1 MDLQTE
7 LDLGNQCYLS
17 RQYEQAMVHYDT
29 ILSLHPE
36 NYIVCHNKGLALIK
50 LDKLEEAIPIL
61 RLPMN
66 HGYAES
72 WLAYGSILR
81 SQGKYKEALVAF
93 ANVFLL
99 NFDHSAAYSNYAN
112 TLREFGRPDLAMHF
126 SELAVKLNPKD
137 MTARLNLSI
146 AHLMNGDLIKG
157 WEYYDARWFYESD
170 VSFKPILEGEEY
182 NGTQDVKNKIVFV
195 YVEQGLGDCVQFGRY
210 LNILEDKGAHIIL
223 LCRPPLE
230 RFFEYNY
237 PNIKIHRQQELL
249 YHYHVPLMELP
260 NCFGTTID
268 TIPPVNYS
276 VGNDIVEHWKKRLG
290 PTTKKRVGI
299 VWNSNR
305 ANFIN
310 RFKNI
315 ELETLLKIKNDNIEL
330 ISLEFNTTPEQ
341 TKLLQ
346 DNGVIVYG
354 NELGDFYSVAGL
366 MKNLDL
372 VISIDTATVHLSAS
386 IGVPTWT
393 LLSDYACDWRWFTNR
408 NDSPFYDCMRLF
420 RQTDGTWD
428 SVIDTI
434 NEELKNLV

>member
-7 LDLGNQCYLS
+7 LDLGNQCYINK
-17 RQYEQAMVHYDT
+17 QYEQAIIHYDSF
-29 ILSLHPE
+29 LSLQPD
-36 NYIVCHNKGLALIK
+36 NYVVCHNKGLALIK
-50 LDKLEEAIPIL
+50 LNNLEEAIPVLQI
-61 RLPMN
+61 PMN
-66 HGYAES
+66 NGYAES

-81 SQGKYKEALVAF
+81 SLGKYNDALVAF
-93 ANVFLL
+93 ANAFLL
-99 NFDHSAAYSNYAN
+99 NKDHGAAYSNYSN
-112 TLREFGRPDLAMHF
+112 TLREFGRPDLAINF
-126 SELAVKLNPKD
+126 AELALKINPND
-137 MTARLNLSI
+137 MTARLNLCI
-146 AHLMNGDLIKG
+146 AHLMSGDLLKG

-170 VSFKPILEGEEY
+170 TSFKPVLDGEEY
-182 NGTQDVKNKIVFV
+182 NGTQDINNKIVFV

-210 LNILEDKGAHIIL
+210 LNLLIDCGAHIVL

-230 RFFEYNY
+230 RFFRHNY
-237 PNIKIHRQQELL
+237 PNITIHTGEQLV

-260 NCFGTTID
+260 KCFNTTMD
-268 TIPPVNYS
+268 TVPPVNYS
-276 VGNDIVEHWKKRLG
+276 VGDDSIEYWKNRLG
-290 PTTKKRVGI
+290 PTTKKRVGV

-315 ELETLLKIKNDNIEL
+315 DLETLLKIKNDNIEL
-330 ISLEFNTTPEQ
+330 ISLEFSATPEQ

-408 NDSPFYDCMRLF
+408 NDTPFYDCMKLF

-428 SVIDTI
+428 SVINQVKT
-434 NEELKNLV
+434 ELDNK

>member
-7 LDLGNQCYLS
+7 LDLGNQCYINK
-17 RQYEQAMVHYDT
+17 QYEQAISHYDCF
-29 ILSLHPE
+29 LSVEPN
-36 NYIVCHNKGLALIK
+36 NYIVCHNKGLAL
-50 LDKLEEAIPIL
+50 LKLEKLQEAIPVLQI
-61 RLPMN
+61 PMN

-81 SQGKYKEALVAF
+81 SLGQYKEALVAF
-93 ANVFLL
+93 ANAFLL
-99 NFDHSAAYSNYAN
+99 DMNHNAAYSNYGN
-112 TLREFGRPDLAMHF
+112 TLREFGRPDIAIHF
-126 SELAVKLNPKD
+126 LELATKLNPND
-137 MTARLNLSI
+137 MTARLNLCI
-146 AHLMNGDLIKG
+146 AHLMNGDLAKG

-170 VSFKPILEGEEY
+170 VSFKPILEGTEY
-182 NGTQDVKNKIVFV
+182 DGTQDIKDKIVFV
-195 YVEQGLGDCVQFGRY
+195 YAEQGLGDCVQFGRY
-210 LNILEDKGAHIIL
+210 LNLLQDRGAQITL
-223 LCRPPLE
+223 SCRPQLT
-230 RFFEYNY
+230 RFFQYNY
-237 PNIKIHRQQELL
+237 PDVKIHTGENIV

-260 NCFGTTID
+260 KCFNTTID

-276 VGNDIVEHWKKRLG
+276 VGDDAIEYWKNRLG
-290 PTTKKRVGI
+290 PSNKKRIGI

-315 ELETLLKIKNDNIEL
+315 DLPTLLKIKSDDVEL
-330 ISLEFNTTPEQ
+330 ISLEFDANPEQ

-393 LLSDYACDWRWFTNR
+393 LLSEYACDWRWFTKR
-408 NDSPFYDCMRLF
+408 NDTPFYNCMRLF

-428 SVIDTI
+428 SAI
-434 NEELKNLV
+434 NQVKTELDNK